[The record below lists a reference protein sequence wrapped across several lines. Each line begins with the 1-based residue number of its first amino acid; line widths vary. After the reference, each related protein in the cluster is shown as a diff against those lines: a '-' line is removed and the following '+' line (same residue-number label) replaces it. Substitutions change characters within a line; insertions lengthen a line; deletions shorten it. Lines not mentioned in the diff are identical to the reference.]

1 MATAKKT
8 TTKKA
13 TKKAGPKFLSKSEY
27 DKFFSYIGKARVM
40 AKKIADDKDRP
51 GELKRAMN
59 SIEKKLWNIGNDYR
73 WGALTGYNS
82 KI

>member
-8 TTKKA
+8 ATKKA
-13 TKKAGPKFLSKSEY
+13 AKKAGPKFLTKAEY

-40 AKKIADDKDRP
+40 AKKIADDKERP
-51 GELKRAMN
+51 GELKRAMS

-73 WGALTGYNS
+73 WGALTGYNP
-82 KI
+82 KF